1 MAKQRHRSPRGR
13 GATAGIH
20 SAGGRERPRARGRP
34 PATGPPE
41 LGAAGG
47 PQKTRGGSAWDA
59 ARASRWPKPTRGFPA
74 PPRPASPVSRN
85 RPRVLRPSRLPP
97 DLPPAASARIPR
109 GPPTRPAPVTAA
121 EPRPPLASIG
131 LPPRGLPALSPRPP
145 AQLAASLGLAAGAAI
160 AAAPPARAPASPPV
174 CSPRGPPPPASLPLG
189 PTPRARNHS
198 AGRRREPPARG
209 RSQGTGERAWVPP
222 GSRGGPNPSKPRGGA
237 RPWPTPRD
245 RPAAGGPHGAARKPH
260 GAWTCETHGRT
271 TTQDPGHV
279 APRERPGPGKNE
291 EPGPATQKPTRPRR
305 GPNSAAGAQDTLERT
320 EAQDPGPQ
328 RASRRIAGRIPWTR
342 TRDRLFTKRFW
353 VHRKTKKTQRF
364 SPKRTFSKQTRK
376 V

>member
-1 MAKQRHRSPRGR
+1 MGCRKGLPMAQAHPRFPRASPPRQPCLSKSAAGASALAPPPGFAPRGFRADSPRAPDPPGPCDGR
-13 GATAGIH
+13 RTAAPFGLH
-20 SAGGRERPRARGRP
+20 WTASARP
-34 PATGPPE
+34 PCTFPA
-41 LGAAGG
+41 
-47 PQKTRGGSAWDA
+47 
-59 ARASRWPKPTRGFPA
+59 ASRPAGRVSGACRRSRDRRGPA
-74 PPRPASPVSRN
+74 RPGPRES
-85 RPRVLRPSRLPP
+85 SRLPP
-97 DLPPAASARIPR
+97 PR
-109 GPPTRPAPVTAA
+109 AT
-121 EPRPPLASIG
+121 
-131 LPPRGLPALSPRPP
+131 
-145 AQLAASLGLAAGAAI
+145 
-160 AAAPPARAPASPPV
+160 
-174 CSPRGPPPPASLPLG
+174 PPASLPLG

-209 RSQGTGERAWVPP
+209 RSQGTGDRAWVPP

-364 SPKRTFSKQTRK
+364 SPKTD